1 MPARTGQEYLD
12 RLRSHPRDILVEG
25 EHVDDVTCHPA
36 FARCAQSLAALYDM
50 QHDPVDGDMTFASPS
65 TGDPVGLS
73 FITPTS
79 TSDLEDRGQMM
90 LNWARFSGGM
100 LGRTPDF
107 LNVMLTAFGAAGD
120 FFGQNNKGFG
130 ENIEN
135 YYQYVRENDLALTHT
150 LVNVRRSKSFASE
163 VKGDESGL
171 HLVKETDSG
180 IIVRGARI
188 LATLAPISDELLV
201 FPSSVVRSDPDSAKY
216 ALAFALPCDTEGLK
230 FFCRESLD
238 IGRSSFDHPLGS
250 RFDESDAL
258 VIFDDVLVPW
268 DRVFIL
274 NDVDV
279 CNTAFSR
286 TSSGGHITH
295 QVITKNIAKSEFT
308 LGLAA
313 LMMETLGTDETPRIQ
328 ALASELVVTHEL
340 MKACVTASLH
350 NATMNQWGL
359 LTPDA
364 GPLSAARAVFSHAYP
379 RTPEILHLL
388 GSSSLMAIPTEADFE
403 TNIAGFLENYL
414 GTSTLSGKQRT
425 QLFRLAWDVACSSFG
440 SRQVLYE
447 RFFTGDPER
456 TAAAIYRR
464 YDKGLAKQAV
474 LDMMAHKN
482 YDPVYV

>member
-1 MPARTGQEYLD
+1 MAARTGQEYLEG
-12 RLRSHPRDILVEG
+12 LSAHPRDILVEG
-25 EHVDDVTCHPA
+25 EHVSDVTSHPA
-36 FARCAQSLAALYDM
+36 FKGCSRSLAALYDM
-50 QHDPVDGDMTFASPS
+50 QHGGLSEEMTFQSPS
-65 TGDPVGLS
+65 TGDRVGLS
-73 FITPTS
+73 FIRPKS
-79 TSDLEDRGQMM
+79 MQDLEGRGQMM

-107 LNVMLTAFGAAGD
+107 LNVMLTAFGAAGE

-135 YYQYVRENDLALTHT
+135 YYEYVKENDLTLTHT

-163 VKGDESGL
+163 VKGDELGL
-171 HLVKETDSG
+171 RLVKETDAG

-201 FPSSVVRSDPDSAKY
+201 FPSSVVRTDPDSEKY
-216 ALAFALPCDTEGLK
+216 ALAFALPCGAEGLK

-238 IGRSSFDHPLGS
+238 IGRSGFDHPLGS
-250 RFDESDAL
+250 QFDESDAV

-274 NDVDV
+274 NDVELA
-279 CNTAFSR
+279 NRHGAATG
-286 TSSGGHITH
+286 TGGHIRH

-313 LMMETLGTDETPRIQ
+313 LMTETLGTDETPRIQ
-328 ALASELVVTHEL
+328 ALASELVVTHEI

-350 NATMNQWGL
+350 NASTNEWGL

-364 GPLSAARAVFSHAYP
+364 GPLSAARAVFAQAYP
-379 RTPEILHLL
+379 RTTEILQLL
-388 GSSSLMAIPTEADFE
+388 GSSSLMAIPTEADFD
-403 TNIAGFLENYL
+403 TNISGFLENYL
-414 GTSTLSGKQRT
+414 GTSTLTGKRRT
-425 QLFRLAWDVACSSFG
+425 QLFRMAWDVACSSFG

-464 YDKGLAKQAV
+464 YDKGMAKQTV
-474 LDMMAHKN
+474 LNMIEKN
-482 YDPVYV
+482 NFNPVHA